1 VEQNIVPEPVAEKVV
16 KPKAPHSIIITVTLP
31 EGVKKITSALGK
43 TYLHTLS
50 EEQSARL
57 KTGKHKNQ
65 FEVGKVISVH
75 PQRRQLT
82 VEVPGN
88 RVAWVERVLLGKDEA
103 NNFSMKG
110 SETDTLK
117 EVGPEEVNS

>member
-1 VEQNIVPEPVAEKVV
+1 MQQDNTPEDVEDKVV

-43 TYLHTLS
+43 TYLHALS

-103 NNFSMKG
+103 KNFSMKG
-110 SETDTLK
+110 SETDELNP
-117 EVGPEEVNS
+117 EVKP